1 MNVGRFSY
9 AVKVECPEGY
19 RCCKC
24 GLHGVK
30 LWREYQTFA
39 DHAELLCGK
48 CAMEREGKT
57 GRGPDLDGRIYSPT
71 TENMTDQIGWMV
83 PAVPTPDGDT
93 FWGYTSVPLE
103 GVLWWKALPTD
114 PTVLALVCK
123 FAKQIGVD
131 PERVVDVLTTEKRG

>member
-1 MNVGRFSY
+1 
-9 AVKVECPEGY
+9 
-19 RCCKC
+19 
-24 GLHGVK
+24 
-30 LWREYQTFA
+30 
-39 DHAELLCGK
+39 
-48 CAMEREGKT
+48 
-57 GRGPDLDGRIYSPT
+57 
-71 TENMTDQIGWMV
+71 MTDQIGWMV